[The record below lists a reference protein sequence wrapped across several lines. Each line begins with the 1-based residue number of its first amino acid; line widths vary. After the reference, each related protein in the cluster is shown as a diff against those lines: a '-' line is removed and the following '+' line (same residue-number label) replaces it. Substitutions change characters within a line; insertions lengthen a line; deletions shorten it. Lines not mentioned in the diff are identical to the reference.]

1 MTTVRQLGQEKAGAA
16 AQIQPAHRQISAN
29 RPARHPFQQRLTHL
43 LLKAGM
49 GIVMTSG
56 GAETASKL
64 RLVDRLKTLS
74 HGEPPQAV

>member
-16 AQIQPAHRQISAN
+16 AQIQSAHRQISAN

-43 LLKAGM
+43 LLKAGV

-56 GAETASKL
+56 SAETASKL

-74 HGEPPQAV
+74 HDEPPQAL